1 MTEKRRGCAVIS
13 VNGKIY
19 VFGGNDT
26 YNIHEYS
33 EMFDPVMNE
42 WNPIPNM
49 KEAQWDC
56 AACAIGD
63 KTTRNWWSN

>member
-19 VFGGNDT
+19 VFGGNGT
-26 YNIHEYS
+26 YDFHEYG
-33 EMFDPVMNE
+33 EMFDPVTNE

-49 KEAQWDC
+49 KEARWDC
-56 AACAIGD
+56 AACVIH
-63 KTTRNWWSN
+63 W